1 MKFFKSKFFV
11 ISVLVALVLILVP
24 SMLSVFG
31 YSGVVRNVV
40 KTVATPFEWCGR
52 QVADAVNGFVS
63 VFTEYDELVAEN
75 KDLKDKLAELE
86 NDKYENEVLREQNDW
101 LKNYLNLKEQS
112 TEFDITNATVIS
124 RESGNYATVL
134 TVNKGRVH
142 GVKKNMPVITE
153 DGVFGYVSECGLDW
167 AKVVSIVETASAV
180 SVYSDRTGVT
190 GVVEGDASL
199 RKDGYCVMTYIAS
212 NADIKVG
219 DRIFTSGNGNIYPS
233 GLLVGEIVEI
243 SADEATRTLSAKIK
257 PSVNFGE
264 IEDIKKIIIIMGYHE
279 GNSAQTGAN

>member
-63 VFTEYDELVAEN
+63 VFTEYDELVSEN
-75 KDLKDKLAELE
+75 KELKDKLAELE
-86 NDKYENEVLREQNDW
+86 NDQYENEVLREQNDW

-264 IEDIKKIIIIMGYHE
+264 IEDIKNIIIIMGYHE

>member
-31 YSGVVRNVV
+31 YSGVVRSAI

-52 QVADAVNGFVS
+52 QVADAFNGFVS
-63 VFTEYDELVAEN
+63 VFTEYDELVSEN
-75 KDLKDKLAELE
+75 KELKDKLAELE
-86 NDKYENEVLREQNDW
+86 NDQYENEVLREQNDW

-112 TEFDITNATVIS
+112 TEFAITNATVIS

-134 TVNKGRVH
+134 TVNKGKVH

-212 NADIKVG
+212 NADVKVG

-264 IEDIKKIIIIMGYHE
+264 IEDIKNIIIIMGYKE
-279 GNSAQTGAN
+279 ENSAQTGAN